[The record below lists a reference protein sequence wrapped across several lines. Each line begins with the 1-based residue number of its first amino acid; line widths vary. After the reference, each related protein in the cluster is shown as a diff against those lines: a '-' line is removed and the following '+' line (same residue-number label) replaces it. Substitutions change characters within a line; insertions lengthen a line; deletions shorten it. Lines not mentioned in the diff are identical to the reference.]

1 MLLAQYWWEDRV
13 LRGVAKYAMEHDW
26 TLEYRMRW
34 VHISPT
40 SAEWHGDGIIAYAG
54 VSRPLKSLIELA
66 RSSRVP
72 VVDLQEQGD
81 PFGAPKVAISQTA
94 VGRLAAQYLLSVQFR
109 NCGYVTFEENAL
121 EAVRRNAFREA
132 VAEAGAR
139 FFPLHIGSFPREIKR
154 LPKPMG
160 LVALNDYNV
169 VAVMRACLE
178 AGFRIPDD
186 FAVLGVDDTEV
197 LCDLSPVSLSSVN
210 CNYERQGYEAA
221 ALLDRLMDGE
231 PRPAHPI
238 ILPPLG
244 VTVRR
249 STDTIAMDDPDAAR
263 ALRYLRDNYRKAI
276 TPAQMARKLGFGLKR
291 VQKIFRAK
299 AGRSMMQELVR
310 LRVEHARLLL
320 EGSEM
325 KMEAVGTESG
335 FANRFQFIRS
345 FSRATGRTPTEF
357 RRKLPKGRRG
367 ETDRARGGALRQDKN
382 AHKS

>member
-1 MLLAQYWWEDRV
+1 MKIEKHILPARKTRRHVLLAQYWWEDRL
-13 LRGVAKYAMEHDW
+13 LRGVARYAMEHDW
-26 TLEYRMRW
+26 TLECRMRW
-34 VHISPT
+34 VHIPPNA
-40 SAEWHGDGIIAYAG
+40 AEWHGDGIIAYAG

-66 RSSRVP
+66 QSSRVP
-72 VVDLQEQGD
+72 VVDLQEHGD
-81 PFGAPKVAISQTA
+81 PFGAPKVAISQSEIS
-94 VGRLAAQYLLSVQFR
+94 RLAAQYLLSVQFR

-121 EAVRRNAFREA
+121 EAIRRDAFQKAISEA
-132 VAEAGAR
+132 AAR
-139 FFPLHIGSFPREIKR
+139 FFPLHMDSFPEEVKR

-160 LVALNDYNV
+160 LVAVNDYNV
-169 VAVMRACLE
+169 IAVMRACLE

-231 PRPAHPI
+231 PRPAHHI

-263 ALRYLRDNYRKAI
+263 ALRYLRDNYLRKI
-276 TPAQMARKLGFGLKR
+276 TPAEMARELGSGLKR

-299 AGRSMMQELVR
+299 AGRSIMQELVR
-310 LRVEHARLLL
+310 LRVEHARVLL
-320 EGSEM
+320 EKSAM
-325 KMEAVGTESG
+325 KMESVGVESG

-345 FSRATGRTPTEF
+345 FSKIMGQTPTEF
-357 RRKLPKGRRG
+357 RRKLPKGQR
-367 ETDRARGGALRQDKN
+367 N
-382 AHKS
+382 